1 MKKKG
6 ALGARSSLMTKG
18 APDDPIGLGYYP
30 TEANGKSSFPLGRSC
45 QVPNSSAGSIQQQ
58 TISLASWYTQ
68 QTAPVC
74 RMRSTQPP
82 PQSQDRDSGINDGS
96 SALGPQSNNP
106 MKFQLVFAARFNH
119 DPTWRLIQ
127 IVFSQSTHTFPF
139 FLSNQRILD
148 SITSVSDH
156 HFRSIHQDRSGP
168 SGPSSIKRQVCG
180 ECRPASNDVD

>member
-1 MKKKG
+1 MPGSQFQRWIDTTTDNIFGLLIYTADG
-6 ALGARSSLMTKG
+6 ASLSNEIDT
-18 APDDPIGLGYYP
+18 
-30 TEANGKSSFPLGRSC
+30 T
-45 QVPNSSAGSIQQQ
+45 
-58 TISLASWYTQ
+58 
-68 QTAPVC
+68 
-74 RMRSTQPP
+74 P
-82 PQSQDRDSGINDGS
+82 PQSEDRDSGINDGS

-127 IVFSQSTHTFPF
+127 IAFSQSTHTFPF